1 MGIFKALLDA
11 YVDSAK
17 EQRMSDP
24 VYRQKMKIESL
35 KREKSLLIAEGQR
48 LKEKHENGELTD
60 EEEANYSNDCQN
72 RASCLSKLNEEIKE
86 ANRIY
91 NMMRAR

>member
-1 MGIFKALLDA
+1 MGIFKAILDA
-11 YVDSAK
+11 YVESAK

-24 VYRQKMKIESL
+24 VYREKMKIESL
-35 KREKSLLIAEGQR
+35 KREKSLLIAEGER

-60 EEEANYSNDCQN
+60 EEEANYSNDCQK
-72 RASCLSKLNEEIKE
+72 RADSLSRINGEIKD
-86 ANRIY
+86 AQRII

>member
-48 LKEKHENGELTD
+48 LKEKHENGEL
-60 EEEANYSNDCQN
+60 EANYSNDCQN
-72 RASCLSKLNEEIKE
+72 RASSLSKLNEEIKE